1 MKIWIAIVLGALI
14 VSSASAQTTV
24 LYNPALGTT
33 PTAQGWIPFAAVG
46 GTSTTNS
53 TETTLDTT
61 SSVSDRAGYSNYTL
75 LGSLVNSSF
84 PVLNP
89 AVGFTLNFN
98 MQVDSATDTD
108 TTRAGFNVILLGSD
122 AKGIEIGFWGNDV
135 WSQALGFTSHAA
147 DDAFTTTGGFHQ
159 YALTILNGNY
169 SLTADG
175 TQILSGATQ
184 SYETSAIPYG
194 LGNYVFLGDDNVT
207 DSGAEEIKTVSIS
220 VPEPMSS
227 MLGLGL
233 AAAALGKRSKRR

>member
-14 VSSASAQTTV
+14 VSSVSAQTTV
-24 LYNPALGTT
+24 LYNPSLMTT

-46 GTSTTNS
+46 GTSTTNT

-61 SSVSDRAGYSNYTL
+61 SNVSDRAGYSNYTI

-98 MQVDSATDTD
+98 MQVDLATDTD

-135 WSQALGFTSHAA
+135 WSQALGFTTHAA
-147 DDAFTTTGGFHQ
+147 DDTFTTIGAFHQ
-159 YALTILNGNY
+159 YALTIFNENY

-184 SYETSAIPYG
+184 SYGTPAIPYG

-227 MLGLGL
+227 ILGLGL
-233 AAAALGKRSKRR
+233 ATVALAKRSKRR